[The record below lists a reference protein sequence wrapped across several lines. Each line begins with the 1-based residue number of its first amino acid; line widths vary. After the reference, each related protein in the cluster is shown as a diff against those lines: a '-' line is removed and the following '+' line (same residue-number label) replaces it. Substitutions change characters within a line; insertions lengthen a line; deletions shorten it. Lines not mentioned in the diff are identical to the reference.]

1 MLVVRLL
8 EMPLTELEQS
18 VAAEI
23 DDNPALE
30 SGAQDGA
37 TEADA
42 PDDGASESDTEEDFD
57 AATERE
63 ERESAL
69 DEALAGIG
77 MDDEMPEAVSP
88 AMDDRQGADY
98 EERTYGDQVSFYD
111 RLREQMVDVDLDP
124 KQREIMEYL
133 IGSLDNDGLL
143 RKDAGALSDELAIYH
158 NIDAGEAEIEK
169 VLHTLQTFDPAGIGA
184 RNLRECLLLQIR
196 RKPKSDLRR
205 MMDDVVTKCY
215 DEFMN
220 KRWDKI
226 AAVLGYDA
234 ATVDRVHAELLK
246 LNPKPGAA
254 LGETEGQGVQQITP
268 DFIVDTADDG
278 TVTFTINNGHM
289 PELYVSDSFADMV
302 RKYQKDK
309 AKMNR
314 REKEALLYA
323 KEKVERAQGFIEAVK
338 QRQHTLYVTM
348 KAIIDIQKR
357 YFQDGDEADLKPMIL
372 KDVAEKAGLDISTVS
387 RVSNMK
393 YAQTR
398 WGTFRLR
405 HFFSDSVKTGTG
417 EEMSTRRVKAALKDI
432 IDHEDKDH
440 PLSDDAIKTMMT
452 DKGYPVARRTIAK
465 YREQMGI
472 PVARLRKK

>member
-42 PDDGASESDTEEDFD
+42 PDDGASEGDVEEDFD

-323 KEKVERAQGFIEAVK
+323 KEKVERAQGFIDAVK

>member
-1 MLVVRLL
+1 MKKLHR
-8 EMPLTELEQS
+8 
-18 VAAEI
+18 I
-23 DDNPALE
+23 
-30 SGAQDGA
+30 A
-37 TEADA
+37 T
-42 PDDGASESDTEEDFD
+42 G
-57 AATERE
+57 
-63 ERESAL
+63 
-69 DEALAGIG
+69 ALAAL
-77 MDDEMPEAVSP
+77 MA
-88 AMDDRQGADY
+88 A
-98 EERTYGDQVSFYD
+98 
-111 RLREQMVDVDLDP
+111 
-124 KQREIMEYL
+124 
-133 IGSLDNDGLL
+133 GL
-143 RKDAGALSDELAIYH
+143 AGC
-158 NIDAGEAEIEK
+158 AG
-169 VLHTLQTFDPAGIGA
+169 
-184 RNLRECLLLQIR
+184 
-196 RKPKSDLRR
+196 
-205 MMDDVVTKCY
+205 
-215 DEFMN
+215 
-220 KRWDKI
+220 
-226 AAVLGYDA
+226 
-234 ATVDRVHAELLK
+234 
-246 LNPKPGAA
+246 
-254 LGETEGQGVQQITP
+254 
-268 DFIVDTADDG
+268 ADDG

-405 HFFSDSVKTGTG
+405 HFFSDSVRTEGG

-432 IDHEDKDH
+432 IDKEDKSA
-440 PLSDDAIKTMMT
+440 PLSDDAIKGMMAEA
-452 DKGYPVARRTIAK
+452 GYPVARRTIAK

-472 PVARLRKK
+472 PVARLRKR